1 VTVQTKERTAYLM
14 ATAKDRVADVTPYVK
29 RALQDEE
36 LRESIRSAY
45 ATARSVY
52 DELIGGRSMTVAA
65 TRVASD
71 KEIQEQLRSAID
83 DLRSAAERIQGR
95 EEESR
100 KGLNTSLL
108 LIGITLGIL
117 FNPVT
122 GPDTRR
128 WLKDKIFGEEE
139 EFGYGGG
146 PNGDSA

>member
-1 VTVQTKERTAYLM
+1 VQTKERTAYLM
-14 ATAKDRVADVTPYVK
+14 ASAKDRVSDVTPYVK
-29 RALQDEE
+29 RAIQDEE

-71 KEIQEQLRSAID
+71 KDIQEQLRSAIE
-83 DLRSAAERIQGR
+83 DLRSAAERIR
-95 EEESR
+95 KEEEESK
-100 KGLNTSLL
+100 KGFSTSLL
-108 LIGITLGIL
+108 LVGIALGVL

-128 WLKDKIFGEEE
+128 WLKDKIFGEDE

-146 PNGDSA
+146 TNGDTA